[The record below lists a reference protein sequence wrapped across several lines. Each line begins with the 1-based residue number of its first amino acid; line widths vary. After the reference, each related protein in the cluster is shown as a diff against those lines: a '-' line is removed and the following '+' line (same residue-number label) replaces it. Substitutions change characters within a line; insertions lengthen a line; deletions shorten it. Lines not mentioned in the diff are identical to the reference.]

1 MEALIS
7 SHEQPACAIERC
19 TIQVFRPTP
28 ERLLEQRIRGEYS
41 EMPGLRL
48 SPSQAARLW
57 SVDCVAGTDM
67 LDALVRSGFLRR
79 DRNGMYARS
88 HGALFR

>member
-1 MEALIS
+1 MATMMSPVET
-7 SHEQPACAIERC
+7 C
-19 TIQVFRPTP
+19 TIQVFHPTA
-28 ERLLEQRIRGEYS
+28 EQLLERRIRGEYK

-48 SPSQAARLW
+48 SSQQASRLW
-57 SVDCVAGTDM
+57 SVDCKVCAEV

-88 HGALFR
+88 YGGY